1 MQLQHS
7 FDVPL
12 SVPATWDLLAR
23 IDDIAGC
30 LPGAKASK
38 AADSTFDGSV
48 RTRLGPLDMTFKGA
62 IEITERDVPGRRMV
76 MRSKGSE
83 AKGQG
88 SASATTVAVLTANDG
103 GTHVTLDTDLVI
115 SGRVAQMG
123 RGMLVEVS
131 NELLERFVANLKRDF
146 GIVDVVS
153 TTATQPEDGAAT
165 LAPAALAIGPTV
177 AGDARKTAVPEAAVD
192 LGNLF
197 WRLVWRRIRGFL
209 GLDHSR

>member
-12 SVPATWDLLAR
+12 AVPATWDLLAR
-23 IDDIAGC
+23 IDEIAGC

-38 AADSTFDGSV
+38 AADGTFDGSV

-62 IEITERDVPGRRMV
+62 IEITERDLPARRMV

-88 SASATTVAVLTANDG
+88 SASATTVAVLTGTDG
-103 GTHVTLDTDLVI
+103 GTHVALNTDLVI

-131 NELLERFVANLKRDF
+131 NDLLERFVANLKRDF
-146 GIVDVVS
+146 GTVEVCS
-153 TTATQPEDGAAT
+153 TTVAQSEDGAAT
-165 LAPAALAIGPTV
+165 PIPPGPATGPTV
-177 AGDARKTAVPEAAVD
+177 AGGSERTAVPEDAVD

-197 WRLVWRRIRGFL
+197 WRVVWRRIRQFF
-209 GLDHSR
+209 GLDHK

>member
-23 IDDIAGC
+23 IDEIAGC

-38 AADSTFDGSV
+38 VADGTFDGSV
-48 RTRLGPLDMTFKGA
+48 RTRLGPLDMTFKGV

-88 SASATTVAVLTANDG
+88 SASATTVAVLTVKNG
-103 GTHVTLDTDLVI
+103 GTQVALDTDLVI

-131 NELLERFVANLKRDF
+131 NDLLERFVANLKRDF
-146 GIVDVVS
+146 GVVEVGS
-153 TTATQPEDGAAT
+153 TTAAQPENGETT
-165 LAPAALAIGPTV
+165 LVPAAPATAPTV
-177 AGDARKTAVPEAAVD
+177 AGNPGRKAVPEDAIDV
-192 LGNLF
+192 GNLF
-197 WRLVWRRIRGFL
+197 WRLVWQRIRRFF
-209 GLDHSR
+209 GLDRP

>member
-23 IDDIAGC
+23 IDEIAGC
-30 LPGAKASK
+30 LPGAKANR
-38 AADSTFDGSV
+38 AEDGRFDGSV
-48 RTRLGPLDMTFKGA
+48 RTRLGPLDMMFKGV

-83 AKGQG
+83 TKGQG
-88 SASATTVAVLTANDG
+88 SASATTVAVLTGTDR
-103 GTHVTLDTDLVI
+103 GTHVALDTDLVI

-131 NELLERFVANLKRDF
+131 NDLLERFVANLKRDF
-146 GIVDVVS
+146 GTVEVGS
-153 TTATQPEDGAAT
+153 TRAAQPEDGAAT
-165 LAPAALAIGPTV
+165 LVPAAPAASRTV
-177 AGDARKTAVPEAAVD
+177 AEDPGRTAVPEAAVD

-197 WRLVWRRIRGFL
+197 WRLMWRRIRRFF
-209 GLDHSR
+209 GLDHP

>member
-12 SVPATWDLLAR
+12 SVPATWNLLGR
-23 IDDIAGC
+23 IDEIASC

-38 AADSTFDGSV
+38 AGDGTFEGSV
-48 RTRLGPLDMTFKGA
+48 RTRLGPLDMTFKGVT
-62 IEITERDVPGRRMV
+62 EITERDVPGRRMV

-88 SASATTVAVLTANDG
+88 TASATTVAVLTEKDA
-103 GTHVTLDTDLVI
+103 GTHVALDTELVI

-131 NELLERFVANLKRDF
+131 NDLLERFVANLKRDF
-146 GIVDVVS
+146 S
-153 TTATQPEDGAAT
+153 TTEAAPTTVAPSGAAEVPP
-165 LAPAALAIGPTV
+165 APPAAATGPTV
-177 AGDARKTAVPEAAVD
+177 AGSPGRMASTEDAVD
-192 LGNLF
+192 LGGLF
-197 WRLVWRRIRGFL
+197 WRMLWRRIRQFF
-209 GLDHSR
+209 GLDHP

>member
-12 SVPATWDLLAR
+12 SVPSTWDLLAR
-23 IDDIAGC
+23 IDEIAGC
-30 LPGAKASK
+30 LPGAKASR
-38 AADSTFDGSV
+38 AGDETFEGSV
-48 RTRLGPLDMTFKGA
+48 RTRLGPLDMTFKGV

-76 MRSKGSE
+76 LHSKGSE

-88 SASATTVAVLTANDG
+88 SASATTVAMLTGTDG
-103 GTHVTLDTDLVI
+103 GTHVALDTDLVI

-131 NELLERFVANLKRDF
+131 NDLLERFVANLKRDF
-146 GIVDVVS
+146 GTVEGEATTVV
-153 TTATQPEDGAAT
+153 QPEVGSVT
-165 LAPAALAIGPTV
+165 PIPPGPNTGPTITGV
-177 AGDARKTAVPEAAVD
+177 SGRTAVTEELVD

-197 WRLVWRRIRGFL
+197 WKVLWRRIRQFF
-209 GLDHSR
+209 GLDHK